1 MEASTVDSV
10 ELPSVE
16 LSTGICVVE
25 TVIPVLVPVAIAVVG
40 TITAV
45 NELVGVDVTLL
56 LGLSIVVGTAV
67 AVVSSTGTVDVIA
80 SEEGIDVSDTIGVPE
95 SNGAVSIVVGTA
107 GVVDST
113 TGTLDVTSSEEG
125 VDGRDTIDVS
135 DARGV
140 EVDSACRTLE
150 EEVVASDS
158 EAAGEV
164 ADMVVDVVCVAGL
177 VVDLAGDVGA
187 GKLLEESPVDDAVS
201 DLTVDVDSGANVLR
215 EVDTGTDVEKPSV
228 VAVALPSVL

>member
-1 MEASTVDSV
+1 MVVIADAVDSFEV
-10 ELPSVE
+10 LSVT

-25 TVIPVLVPVAIAVVG
+25 TVISVLASVANTVVG
-40 TITAV
+40 ASSTVSERIG
-45 NELVGVDVTLL
+45 EDVTLL
-56 LGLSIVVGTAV
+56 LGVSKVVGT
-67 AVVSSTGTVDVIA
+67 TEVDV
-80 SEEGIDVSDTIGVPE
+80 STI
-95 SNGAVSIVVGTA
+95 
-107 GVVDST
+107 
-113 TGTLDVTSSEEG
+113 GTLDVTSSEED
-125 VDGRDTIDVS
+125 VNGRDTIDVS
-135 DARGV
+135 DAGGV
-140 EVDSACRTLE
+140 EVDSACRMLE

-177 VVDLAGDVGA
+177 VVDLAGDVDA
-187 GKLLEESPVDDAVS
+187 GKLLEESPVDDAGS

>member
-1 MEASTVDSV
+1 MVVIADAVDTFEVLSV
-10 ELPSVE
+10 T

-25 TVIPVLVPVAIAVVG
+25 TVISVLASVANTVVG
-40 TITAV
+40 ASSTV
-45 NELVGVDVTLL
+45 SELIGEDVTLL
-56 LGLSIVVGTAV
+56 LGVSKVVGT
-67 AVVSSTGTVDVIA
+67 TEVDV
-80 SEEGIDVSDTIGVPE
+80 STI
-95 SNGAVSIVVGTA
+95 
-107 GVVDST
+107 
-113 TGTLDVTSSEEG
+113 GTLDVTSSEED

-135 DARGV
+135 DAGGV

-177 VVDLAGDVGA
+177 VVDLAGDEGA
-187 GKLLEESPVDDAVS
+187 GKLLEESPVDDAGS
-201 DLTVDVDSGANVLR
+201 DLTVDVDSGTNVLR

>member
-1 MEASTVDSV
+1 MVVIADAVDSFEV
-10 ELPSVE
+10 LSVT

-25 TVIPVLVPVAIAVVG
+25 TVISVLASVANTVVG
-40 TITAV
+40 ASSTV
-45 NELVGVDVTLL
+45 SELIGEDVTLL
-56 LGLSIVVGTAV
+56 LGVSKVVGT
-67 AVVSSTGTVDVIA
+67 TEVDV
-80 SEEGIDVSDTIGVPE
+80 STI
-95 SNGAVSIVVGTA
+95 
-107 GVVDST
+107 
-113 TGTLDVTSSEEG
+113 GTLDVTSSEED

-177 VVDLAGDVGA
+177 VVDLAGDVDA
-187 GKLLEESPVDDAVS
+187 GKLLEESPVDDAGS

>member
-1 MEASTVDSV
+1 MVVIADAVDSFEV
-10 ELPSVE
+10 LSVT

-25 TVIPVLVPVAIAVVG
+25 TVISVLASVANTVVG
-40 TITAV
+40 ASSTV
-45 NELVGVDVTLL
+45 SELIGEDVTLL
-56 LGLSIVVGTAV
+56 LGVSKVVGT
-67 AVVSSTGTVDVIA
+67 TEVDV
-80 SEEGIDVSDTIGVPE
+80 STI
-95 SNGAVSIVVGTA
+95 
-107 GVVDST
+107 
-113 TGTLDVTSSEEG
+113 GTLDVTSSEED

-135 DARGV
+135 DAGGV

-177 VVDLAGDVGA
+177 VVDLAGDVDA
-187 GKLLEESPVDDAVS
+187 GKLLEESPVDDAGS

>member
-1 MEASTVDSV
+1 MVVIADAVDSFEV
-10 ELPSVE
+10 LSVT

-25 TVIPVLVPVAIAVVG
+25 TVISVLASVANTVVG
-40 TITAV
+40 ASSTV
-45 NELVGVDVTLL
+45 SELIGEDVTLL
-56 LGLSIVVGTAV
+56 LGVSKVVGT
-67 AVVSSTGTVDVIA
+67 TEVDV
-80 SEEGIDVSDTIGVPE
+80 STI
-95 SNGAVSIVVGTA
+95 
-107 GVVDST
+107 
-113 TGTLDVTSSEEG
+113 GTLDVTSSEED

-187 GKLLEESPVDDAVS
+187 GKLLEESPVDDAGS

>member
-1 MEASTVDSV
+1 MVVIADAVDSFEV
-10 ELPSVE
+10 LSVT

-25 TVIPVLVPVAIAVVG
+25 TVISVLASVANTVVG
-40 TITAV
+40 ASSTV
-45 NELVGVDVTLL
+45 SELIGEDVTLL
-56 LGLSIVVGTAV
+56 LGVSKVVGT
-67 AVVSSTGTVDVIA
+67 TEVDV
-80 SEEGIDVSDTIGVPE
+80 STI
-95 SNGAVSIVVGTA
+95 
-107 GVVDST
+107 
-113 TGTLDVTSSEEG
+113 GTLDVTSSEED

-135 DARGV
+135 DAGGV

-177 VVDLAGDVGA
+177 VVDLAGDVDA
-187 GKLLEESPVDDAVS
+187 GKLLEESPVKDAGS

>member
-1 MEASTVDSV
+1 MVVIADAVDSFEV
-10 ELPSVE
+10 LSVT

-25 TVIPVLVPVAIAVVG
+25 TVISVLASVANTVVG
-40 TITAV
+40 ASSTVSERIG
-45 NELVGVDVTLL
+45 EDVTLL
-56 LGLSIVVGTAV
+56 LGVSKVVGT
-67 AVVSSTGTVDVIA
+67 TEVDV
-80 SEEGIDVSDTIGVPE
+80 STI
-95 SNGAVSIVVGTA
+95 
-107 GVVDST
+107 
-113 TGTLDVTSSEEG
+113 GTLDVTSSEED

-135 DARGV
+135 DAGGV

-177 VVDLAGDVGA
+177 VVDLAGDVDA
-187 GKLLEESPVDDAVS
+187 GKLLEESPVEDAGS

>member
-1 MEASTVDSV
+1 MVVIADAVDSFEV
-10 ELPSVE
+10 LSVT

-25 TVIPVLVPVAIAVVG
+25 TVISVLASVANTVVG
-40 TITAV
+40 ASSTV
-45 NELVGVDVTLL
+45 SELIGEDVTLL
-56 LGLSIVVGTAV
+56 LGVSKVVGT
-67 AVVSSTGTVDVIA
+67 TEVDV
-80 SEEGIDVSDTIGVPE
+80 STI
-95 SNGAVSIVVGTA
+95 
-107 GVVDST
+107 
-113 TGTLDVTSSEEG
+113 GTLDVTSSEED

-135 DARGV
+135 DAGGV

-158 EAAGEV
+158 EAAEV

-177 VVDLAGDVGA
+177 VVDLAGDVGP
-187 GKLLEESPVDDAVS
+187 GKLLEESPVDDAGS